1 MISNSSHMN
10 MPDAWMTAKS
20 LFLSPHSQSF
30 LYGGRVPKSRTCRGY
45 YQCCVAPLAR
55 NPRSSGS
62 YLWAKGNNRLIPH
75 RTVQLLISTMK
86 LVNFGLSIVLMS
98 VSVLGGFG
106 LSELMTTQATR
117 ANSPQIQ
124 FFSQAITF
132 AFSQSTPTT
141 PCGQLGSPFSMWNFT
156 ENLAGRDPGSTFV
169 FFKYHMAPQE
179 LFLFHRS
186 DINQQLANSFGCPA
200 GSNGTPPIPLWHQED
215 LFDSG
220 VCLCVWRP
228 MVSGGYTALMV
239 QGSPN
244 SLFPLMANETWT
256 LTTTS

>member
-1 MISNSSHMN
+1 MN
-10 MPDAWMTAKS
+10 
-20 LFLSPHSQSF
+20 L
-30 LYGGRVPKSRTCRGY
+30 G
-45 YQCCVAPLAR
+45 
-55 NPRSSGS
+55 
-62 YLWAKGNNRLIPH
+62 
-75 RTVQLLISTMK
+75 LLILLTLGSFAGA
-86 LVNFGLSIVLMS
+86 FGLSRIMATQAR
-98 VSVLGGFG
+98 
-106 LSELMTTQATR
+106 TTQTLR
-117 ANSPQIQ
+117 VQ
-124 FFSQAITF
+124 FFSQSITL
-132 AFSQSTPTT
+132 AFSQSTPIT
-141 PCGQLGSPFSMWNFT
+141 PCGPLGSPFSMWNFT

-228 MVSGGYTALMV
+228 LDSGSYTALMV

-256 LTTTS
+256 VTTIS